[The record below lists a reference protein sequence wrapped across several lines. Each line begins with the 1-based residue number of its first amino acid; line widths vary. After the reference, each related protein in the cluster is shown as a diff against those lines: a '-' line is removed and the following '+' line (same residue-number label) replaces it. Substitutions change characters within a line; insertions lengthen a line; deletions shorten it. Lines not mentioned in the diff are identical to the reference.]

1 MSRNVYRF
9 VILLIVF
16 STFSISSLAQS
27 TTATLSGTVTDEK
40 GAVVAGASVKIT
52 NPATNFQKTVT
63 TDASGKFFLAQLP
76 PATYSLKV
84 ENTGFSPSEVKNV
97 ELNVNDQR
105 TLNIELK
112 VGNVGGTVQVTDE
125 PTLIDESASVGTTVN
140 RQFVQNLPLNGR
152 SFQSLFELTPGVVL
166 TPSGDGGQGQFSVNG
181 QRTNSNYITVDGV
194 GANVSAAE
202 PILSYELDRLFR
214 SARRPPNVELR
225 SDRAEAGR
233 ILLTSSGH
241 DGVSPDD
248 RAYLI
253 QQVGAT
259 TGLAAA
265 DAERRVDNGIANAR
279 AALNRSRRST
289 VVLAFSLATALLLG
303 AVAAWA
309 AACAGGRHRDGSPLP
324 EWMVHSEKMARRRIV
339 IQ

>member
-1 MSRNVYRF
+1 MTIETALPGAQYSSSRQLQWTP
-9 VILLIVF
+9 VIAGALAATALSLILVTF
-16 STFSISSLAQS
+16 AAAVGLGVSSTSPTWRDASAALSI
-27 TTATLSGTVTDEK
+27 LSGIYLILQAIVSFAFGAYIAGRLGQGTAGSSDEIENRDGLHGLAVWALAVVIGSMVAALIGAATVTR
-40 GAVVAGASVKIT
+40 
-52 NPATNFQKTVT
+52 AT
-63 TDASGKFFLAQLP
+63 
-76 PATYSLKV
+76 
-84 ENTGFSPSEVKNV
+84 
-97 ELNVNDQR
+97 
-105 TLNIELK
+105 
-112 VGNVGGTVQVTDE
+112 
-125 PTLIDESASVGTTVN
+125 PTS
-140 RQFVQNLPLNGR
+140 
-152 SFQSLFELTPGVVL
+152 
-166 TPSGDGGQGQFSVNG
+166 
-181 QRTNSNYITVDGV
+181 
-194 GANVSAAE
+194 ANVSAAE

-214 SARRPPNVELR
+214 PARRPPNVELR

-259 TGLAAA
+259 TGLAVA

>member
-1 MSRNVYRF
+1 MTIETALPGAQYSSSRQLQWTP
-9 VILLIVF
+9 VIAGALAATALSLILVTF
-16 STFSISSLAQS
+16 AAAVGLGVSSTSPTWRDASAALSI
-27 TTATLSGTVTDEK
+27 LSGIYLILQAIVSFAFGAYIAGRLGQGTAGSSDEIENRDGLHGLAVWALAVVIGSMVAALIGAATVTR
-40 GAVVAGASVKIT
+40 
-52 NPATNFQKTVT
+52 AT
-63 TDASGKFFLAQLP
+63 
-76 PATYSLKV
+76 
-84 ENTGFSPSEVKNV
+84 
-97 ELNVNDQR
+97 
-105 TLNIELK
+105 
-112 VGNVGGTVQVTDE
+112 
-125 PTLIDESASVGTTVN
+125 PTS
-140 RQFVQNLPLNGR
+140 
-152 SFQSLFELTPGVVL
+152 
-166 TPSGDGGQGQFSVNG
+166 
-181 QRTNSNYITVDGV
+181 
-194 GANVSAAE
+194 ANVSAAE

-214 SARRPPNVELR
+214 PARRPPNVELR